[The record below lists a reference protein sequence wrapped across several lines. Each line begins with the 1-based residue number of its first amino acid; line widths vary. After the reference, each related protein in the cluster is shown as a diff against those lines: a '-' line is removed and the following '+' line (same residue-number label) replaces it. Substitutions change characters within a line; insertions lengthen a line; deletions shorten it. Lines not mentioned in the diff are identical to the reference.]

1 VTDLT
6 AGYGSVTV
14 LHSVSFAV
22 AEGEVLGI
30 SGPNGAGKT
39 TLLNAVAG
47 LNRRCSGD
55 VVLGAAPLTGR
66 APDRRVALGLAL
78 VPEGRQV
85 IGALTVRANLEL
97 TLMARGRLRPDA
109 EHRARLAHVLELFP
123 RLRELQ
129 QAPGVSLSGGEQQML
144 AIARALMTGPRALL
158 LDEPSQG
165 LAGPVVDVLI
175 DTLRGLRRSVT
186 MVLVEQNPIVLE
198 ALADRVLTLRMGR
211 LAA

>member
-1 VTDLT
+1 
-6 AGYGSVTV
+6 VTV
-14 LHSVSFAV
+14 LHGVSFAV

-55 VVLGAAPLTGR
+55 VVLGATSLSGHT
-66 APDRRVALGLAL
+66 PDRRVALGLAL

-85 IGALTVRANLEL
+85 IGSLSVRANLEV

-109 EHRARLAHVLELFP
+109 EHRARLARVFELFP
-123 RLRELQ
+123 RLEELQ
-129 QAPGVSLSGGEQQML
+129 HAPGLTLSGGEQQML
-144 AIARALMTGPRALL
+144 AIARALMTEPRALL
-158 LDEPSQG
+158 LDEPTQG
-165 LAGPVVDVLI
+165 LAAPVVEVLV
-175 DTLRGLRRSVT
+175 DALRRLRRSVT
-186 MVLVEQNPIVLE
+186 MVLVEQNPAMLE